1 MEDQWS
7 RWRSRVRRKVEE
19 GIGGAVE
26 DQWRN
31 RGSRGGEQVEEQVA
45 EGSGGAV
52 EEGSGGAGG
61 GAIEHVEEQVE
72 QGSRGG
78 KCRSRWRREV
88 EEPLEEQ

>member
-1 MEDQWS
+1 M
-7 RWRSRVRRKVEE
+7 EE

-26 DQWRN
+26 HQWRT
-31 RGSRGGEQVEEQVA
+31 RWSREVEQVEEQVA

-88 EEPLEEQ
+88 QEQLEEQ